1 MMLTENSSGDT
12 RRDFMKKAAYV
23 VPVVLSVSVALVEA
37 RAASH
42 EMQSG
47 GKGDAPTRGA
57 RDGEREQ
64 RRTDRE
70 K

>member
-1 MMLTENSSGDT
+1 MLTENGSGDT
-12 RRDFMKKAAYV
+12 RRDFMKKAAYM
-23 VPVVLSVSVALVEA
+23 VPAVLSVSVALVEA
-37 RAASH
+37 RAGSH
-42 EMQSG
+42 DETQMG
-47 GKGDAPTRGA
+47 GKGEAPDRGA